1 MKKTDAP
8 NIFDY
13 MEFRSFLRDMYAF
26 KKEQYR
32 QFSYRSF
39 ALKAGFSS
47 PNFLKLV
54 MDGQRNLT
62 NESVAKIAQGFGL
75 KKSERDYLENLVFMN
90 QAQRH
95 DERDHYYQKTLALKK
110 NTAVKHLEKASYE
123 YFSKWYYP
131 VIREVV
137 TFGNGDLSAEQIA
150 ALLDPPITV
159 SEAQKALTALTELG
173 LIRKDPSGKWA
184 QGDKT
189 LSTGPEVQSL
199 VVANYHRA
207 MLRMASESIE
217 RHPAGERDI
226 TALTLSVSQNKI
238 AMLKEKIAAFRRELL
253 EIAAEEDHPGRV
265 IQINF
270 QLFPVSG
277 NDKKEN

>member
-8 NIFDY
+8 DIFDY
-13 MEFRSFLRDMYAF
+13 LDFRSFLRDMYAF

-110 NTAVKHLEKASYE
+110 KRATNIFPSGTIPSSGKSFCSEMAI
-123 YFSKWYYP
+123 F
-131 VIREVV
+131 
-137 TFGNGDLSAEQIA
+137 
-150 ALLDPPITV
+150 PPNR
-159 SEAQKALTALTELG
+159 SRRC
-173 LIRKDPSGKWA
+173 LIRRLPSPK
-184 QGDKT
+184 
-189 LSTGPEVQSL
+189 
-199 VVANYHRA
+199 R
-207 MLRMASESIE
+207 
-217 RHPAGERDI
+217 
-226 TALTLSVSQNKI
+226 
-238 AMLKEKIAAFRRELL
+238 
-253 EIAAEEDHPGRV
+253 
-265 IQINF
+265 
-270 QLFPVSG
+270 
-277 NDKKEN
+277 KKP